1 MIQQIRQKP
10 DLVDE
15 VYEALKSA
23 ILMGD
28 LAESEAMVQDDLVE
42 KLGVSRQPVSHA
54 LALLKHEGLVIER
67 GRRGL
72 MVAPIDADRIRAL
85 YQVRGAIDGLAA
97 GLAAGRAIFGGL
109 KVEEREPLEQA
120 LVIGEAAVKANDIK
134 KLVDADV
141 NFHQAVY
148 GLSGNPAIAEM
159 VQPSWP
165 HFQRSMRVVLDD
177 PDYRA
182 RAWVEHNEI
191 AEAIMS
197 SQGRHAEELARQHA
211 TDAGEATWIRLSQR
225 TAAA

>member
-10 DLVDE
+10 DLVEE
-15 VYEALKSA
+15 VYEALKGA

-28 LAESEAMVQDDLVE
+28 LTESEAMVQDDLVE

-109 KVEEREPLEQA
+109 KAEERAPLEEA
-120 LVIGEAAVKANDIK
+120 LEIGDAAVKANDIR

-141 NFHQAVY
+141 NFHRAVY
-148 GLSGNPAIAEM
+148 TLSGNPAIAEM

-165 HFQRSMRVVLDD
+165 HFQRSMRIVLED
-177 PDYRA
+177 PDYRQ
-182 RAWVEHNEI
+182 RAWSEHREI
-191 AEAIMS
+191 ADAIMS
-197 SQGRHAEELARQHA
+197 SQGRHAEDLARQHA
-211 TDAGEATWIRLSQR
+211 TDAGETTFIRLSQR

>member
-10 DLVDE
+10 DLVEE
-15 VYEALKSA
+15 VYEALKGA

-72 MVAPIDADRIRAL
+72 MVAPIDAERIRAL

-109 KVEEREPLEQA
+109 KAEEREPLERA
-120 LVIGEAAVKANDIK
+120 LEVGEAAVKANEIRD
-134 KLVDADV
+134 LVEADV
-141 NFHQAVY
+141 NFHRAVY
-148 GLSGNPAIAEM
+148 TLSGNPAIGEM

-165 HFQRSMRVVLDD
+165 HFQRSMRIVLED
-177 PDYRA
+177 PDYRQ
-182 RAWVEHNEI
+182 RAWAEHRDI

-211 TDAGEATWIRLSQR
+211 TDAGETTFIRLSQR
-225 TAAA
+225 SAAA

>member
-28 LAESEAMVQDDLVE
+28 LAELEPMVQDELVE

-109 KVEEREPLEQA
+109 KAEERELLEQA
-120 LVIGEAAVKANDIK
+120 LAEGAAAVKSNSIK
-134 KLVDADV
+134 KLVRADV
-141 NFHQAVY
+141 TFHQAVY
-148 GLSGNPAIAEM
+148 SLSGNATISETA
-159 VQPSWP
+159 QGAWP
-165 HFQRSMRVVLDD
+165 HFQRSMRIVLED
-177 PDYRA
+177 PDYRE
-182 RAWVEHNEI
+182 RAWEEHREI
-191 AEAIMS
+191 AEAIMH
-197 SQGRHAEELARQHA
+197 SQGRRAEELARQHA
-211 TDAGEATWIRLSQR
+211 TSAGEATWIRLSQR